1 MPCLSI
7 LYTYIYIY
15 IYIHIYKLYYIYY
28 IYIYVYI
35 YILRVFIS
43 DPRHTQSVTKSNRGK
58 VDVIHICNHENNVR
72 ALPVITTMALWQLM
86 HLSTWCTCTNYHKCH
101 WEGLL
106 LSWLTIYKYIFLYTY
121 MYIYIHI
128 LYAYIYIYIYI

>member
-1 MPCLSI
+1 M
-7 LYTYIYIY
+7 
-15 IYIHIYKLYYIYY
+15 
-28 IYIYVYI
+28 
-35 YILRVFIS
+35 FIS

-128 LYAYIYIYIYI
+128 LYAYIYIYIYIHIMQLLFFHFQCLFFILVLPFLSPHSRINVYIWYLMS